1 MCASV
6 ASSRRHGNE
15 REAKGSMQGWSS
27 WTGALV
33 LGPLLGGLLVWLMVR
48 PRQRSLVRRLEDC
61 DGQRQQAVL
70 RAEALSARCEAAEAG
85 RSEASARQARLEEER
100 EDWRRRCQE
109 LEVECQQLRTT
120 LREREASQR
129 EQRAQDRKSGG

>member
-85 RSEASARQARLEEER
+85 RSEASARQAQIGRASCR
-100 EDWRRRCQE
+100 EGATVR
-109 LEVECQQLRTT
+109 
-120 LREREASQR
+120 
-129 EQRAQDRKSGG
+129 

>member
-1 MCASV
+1 
-6 ASSRRHGNE
+6 
-15 REAKGSMQGWSS
+15 MQGWSS

-100 EDWRRRCQE
+100 EDWRRRCPE
-109 LEVECQQLRTT
+109 LES
-120 LREREASQR
+120 REERREGEEGSHR
-129 EQRAQDRKSGG
+129 RA